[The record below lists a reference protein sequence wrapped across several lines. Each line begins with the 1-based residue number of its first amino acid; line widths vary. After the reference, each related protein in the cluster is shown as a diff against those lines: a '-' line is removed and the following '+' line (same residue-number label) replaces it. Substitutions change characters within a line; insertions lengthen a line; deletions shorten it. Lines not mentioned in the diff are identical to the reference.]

1 MVRGLLQTD
10 ARDCDIIA
18 DVKTPADKTITFTL
32 YSHPMKDL
40 KMRWKALVV
49 FAAGS
54 TDATPAEISVVD
66 GEGAP
71 IASGELEFAGTRTP
85 ILEGRD
91 LIRVNFHSRFML
103 THDLAFDHIYGDSQ
117 GFFIPTNA
125 NSLTSEGGVPTT
137 VSFKR
142 NLLDLGAQFEMNF
155 WGYGLE
161 GGYKGHSAITPY
173 ATMGAGFTLAFGGPA
188 DLSLNVP
195 VGLGV
200 KYKVRPRV
208 NVGAEWTMRFTTSD
222 KLDVNNKEAAQ
233 LNQPYGIQSV
243 GFKNKDCY
251 SFLMFFLTYD
261 LCPKYRKGN
270 N

>member
-1 MVRGLLQTD
+1 MKVWYV
-10 ARDCDIIA
+10 IILFLA
-18 DVKTPADKTITFTL
+18 LPLA
-32 YSHPMKDL
+32 SSAQDL
-40 KMRWKALVV
+40 
-49 FAAGS
+49 
-54 TDATPAEISVVD
+54 EY
-66 GEGAP
+66 
-71 IASGELEFAGTRTP
+71 ELELGGGLGTCFYT
-85 ILEGRD
+85 GD
-91 LIRVNFHSRFML
+91 VNSVPFRHPSLMGGAVVRRNLNPRMVIKG
-103 THDLAFDHIYGDSQ
+103 DLAFGHIYGDSE
-117 GFFIPTNA
+117 GFFIPINA
-125 NSLTSEGGVPTT
+125 NSLTPEGGVPTT

-222 KLDVNNKEAAQ
+222 KLDVSNKETAQ

-261 LCPKYRKGN
+261 LCPKYRKCN

>member
-1 MVRGLLQTD
+1 MKVWYV
-10 ARDCDIIA
+10 IIL
-18 DVKTPADKTITFTL
+18 FLTL
-32 YSHPMKDL
+32 PLASSAQDL
-40 KMRWKALVV
+40 
-49 FAAGS
+49 
-54 TDATPAEISVVD
+54 EY
-66 GEGAP
+66 
-71 IASGELEFAGTRTP
+71 ELELGGGLGTCFYT
-85 ILEGRD
+85 GD
-91 LIRVNFHSRFML
+91 VNSVPFRHPGMMGGAVVRRNLNPRMVIKG
-103 THDLAFDHIYGDSQ
+103 DLAFGHIYGDSQ

-125 NSLTSEGGVPTT
+125 SSLTSEGGVPTT

-261 LCPKYRKGN
+261 LCPKYRKCN